1 MFLENIE
8 QAVGITWLVPR
19 ERLARSLV
27 AVVDGIALAWLV
39 DGDDVAATTT
49 LAGFADFLASQAATF
64 PRELIDG
71 PAASEGAEPSAPLTY
86 LGASGQP
93 GASATLP
100 EHASSH
106 A

>member
-1 MFLENIE
+1 M
-8 QAVGITWLVPR
+8 QAVGITWLVPGVG
-19 ERLARSLV
+19 LARSLV

-39 DGDDVAATTT
+39 DGDDAAATTT

-71 PAASEGAEPSAPLTY
+71 PAARDDEAPASTLSY
-86 LGASGQP
+86 LRGTGEP
-93 GASATLP
+93 GASTTLP